1 MLYNICTTYPIHSLF
16 LPYIQIGE
24 YESALVHFKRA
35 VVEGSH
41 TAELNY
47 AHILE
52 LEVSVYDTL
61 HNALF
66 V

>member
-1 MLYNICTTYPIHSLF
+1 MYYVILYILF
-16 LPYIQIGE
+16 FPYTQIGE

-35 VVEGSH
+35 AAEGSH

-52 LEVSVYDTL
+52 LEVTYYTL
-61 HNALF
+61 HNTLF